1 MMLVGLSARE
11 MMATYQGRMLTPAVV
26 SISDLML
33 LEGMAE
39 TPGVEVANLIRAWR
53 QVGVM
58 PLQQYLEACRFPYR
72 PCPRHM
78 VTAASELD
86 ARIRPVQAA

>member
-1 MMLVGLSARE
+1 MFDQWCNDCSYPTLF
-11 MMATYQGRMLTPAVV
+11 AVHRDV
-26 SISDLML
+26 VVDTSRLFLPKSD
-33 LEGMAE
+33 
-39 TPGVEVANLIRAWR
+39 PAWR

-78 VTAASELD
+78 VTAAAELD